1 MNKVT
6 DVNLII
12 GVSIIMSVSIVTGI
26 SLVPGKSPIMNAKSN
41 KNCEVVSV
49 YLVTNVELLIHTSKA
64 SLDSDDGH
72 NQIHNPP
79 YIKRRR
85 GSAKRH

>member
-1 MNKVT
+1 MNKMT

-49 YLVTNVELLIHTSKA
+49 SSNECGVAHPRKQ
-64 SLDSDDGH
+64 SLTRFGRRPQS
-72 NQIHNPP
+72 NP
-79 YIKRRR
+79 
-85 GSAKRH
+85 